1 MDPKEPCPPGLL
13 QYSAVFPVLS
23 CLNLHNAHKQN
34 ARESSPTV
42 PWTQPYSDSWTPGW
56 NCLGGRSRWRAV
68 LNRWT
73 ESTPTAIHGSTGK
86 CSTGFPA
93 FGSSATTG
101 WASTTSTWRTP
112 RARGIP
118 VGNTPGILNG
128 ATADMGMALM
138 LASARL
144 VVRGDRYAR
153 SAQFTHYEP
162 ARMLGRE
169 VHGTT
174 LGIIGM
180 GAIGTEVARRARAF
194 EMTVLYHNRHRRAE
208 AESETGAEYRS
219 LDALLAESDYVIVCC
234 PLTEETHHLINAG
247 ALMKMKA
254 TATLVNIARGAVVD
268 TQALHEALTTGVI
281 AAAALDVTD
290 PEPLPREHP
299 ILALENL
306 TIVPHL
312 GSATV
317 ETRREMSRL
326 SVENL
331 FLGLDGRPP
340 AASSSR
346 PGHAVRRAPISG
358 PKAWAGGKLARRRAI
373 AG

>member
-1 MDPKEPCPPGLL
+1 MTDGPLPRVVADTPLDEVVLKLLEGRVEVLPWNAALEETDSSVTGLYTYGHLPVDGPMMDRLPGLKVISN
-13 QYSAVFPVLS
+13 YGVGVD
-23 CLNLHNAHKQN
+23 H
-34 ARESSPTV
+34 
-42 PWTQPYSDSWTPGW
+42 
-56 NCLGGRSRWRAV
+56 
-68 LNRWT
+68 
-73 ESTPTAIHGSTGK
+73 IHLPDAGE
-86 CSTGFPA
+86 
-93 FGSSATTG
+93 
-101 WASTTSTWRTP
+101 RN
-112 RARGIP
+112 IP

-153 SAQFTHYEP
+153 SVQFTHYEP

-169 VHGTT
+169 VHGMT

-180 GAIGTEVARRARAF
+180 GAIGAEVARRARAF
-194 EMTVLYHNRHRRAE
+194 EMTVLYHNRRRRAE

-219 LDALLAESDYVIVCC
+219 LDALLAESDYVMLCC
-234 PLTEETHHLINAG
+234 PLTEETHHLIDAG
-247 ALMKMKA
+247 ALQKMKA

-290 PEPLPREHP
+290 PEPLPRDHP

-312 GSATV
+312 GSATA

-331 FLGLDGRPP
+331 FLGLDGRPLLHQVH
-340 AASSSR
+340 
-346 PGHAVRRAPISG
+346 G
-358 PKAWAGGKLARRRAI
+358 
-373 AG
+373 